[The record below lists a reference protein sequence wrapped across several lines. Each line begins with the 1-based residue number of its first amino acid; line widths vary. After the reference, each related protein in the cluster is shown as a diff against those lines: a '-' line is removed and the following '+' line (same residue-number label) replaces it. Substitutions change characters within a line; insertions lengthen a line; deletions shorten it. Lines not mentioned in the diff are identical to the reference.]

1 MAEQEPYMNPDL
13 HIHAERTSDPNS
25 IRWVL
30 DRPVVA
36 SGGRASFASASDLE
50 TSPLASRL
58 FSVEG
63 VTGAVLGPDFAT
75 VTKRQDLEWADLV
88 PGVVAGIR
96 SWAESGEPALGPAYV
111 SPRADEDPQIV
122 ARIRDILESEIG
134 PYVAQDGGE
143 IAFVGYANGV
153 VEVALRGACAG
164 CPSSTITLKMGV
176 EDRLKREIPEVI
188 EVVAV

>member
-1 MAEQEPYMNPDL
+1 MSPDL
-13 HIHAERTSDPNS
+13 NMHAERTSDPDS

-36 SGGRASFASASDLE
+36 NGGRARFARPSDPE

-63 VTGAVLGPDFAT
+63 VTGVVLGPDFAA
-75 VTKRQDLEWADLV
+75 VTRRQDLEWADLV
-88 PGVVAGIR
+88 PGVVEGIR

-111 SPRADEDPQIV
+111 PPQADEDPQIV
-122 ARIRDILESEIG
+122 ERIRHILETEIG

-143 IAFVGYANGV
+143 IAFVGYAKGV

-164 CPSSTITLKMGV
+164 CPSSSITLKMGV
-176 EDRLKREIPEVI
+176 EDRLKQEIPEVI